1 MDNPGSTIGMVNMG
15 QTDLRLLFDA
25 PLREHATLS
34 VDALK
39 ATLLHTPDAEAL
51 RDALDEN
58 STAVAEAIEAGY
70 PGTHDD
76 FLELWRAHTGYYKQY
91 ADATLQ
97 ADESTK
103 EAAKDKLDNFAE
115 ETASLLAD
123 ASPILDTDDIQ
134 EALSTHADCITT
146 IIDDLAD
153 EEFDDAF
160 AALHEAYEHMGTVAD
175 LLSRHVSAKQV
186 GGVRA

>member
-1 MDNPGSTIGMVNMG
+1 MDKQGDTMG
-15 QTDLRLLFDA
+15 IVHRGQADLRLLFDA
-25 PLREHATLS
+25 PLREHATLN

-39 ATLLHTPDAEAL
+39 ATLQHTPDAEAL
-51 RDALDEN
+51 RDALEEN
-58 STAVAEAIEAGY
+58 STAIAEAIEAGY

-97 ADESTK
+97 DDESTK
-103 EAAKDKLDNFAE
+103 EAAKDKLDSFAE
-115 ETASLLAD
+115 ETANLLAD

-134 EALSTHADCITT
+134 EALSTHAECITT

-175 LLSRHVSAKQV
+175 LLSRHVSIRQV
-186 GGVRA
+186 AIARV